1 MSSKKIYALTTC
13 MIILTSLLSGCMLND
28 GAKPSAAAPTIP
40 EENINKTKS
49 AQNNQAQM
57 QLAANSI
64 GGPINNPQ
72 SQTVCTYPTGWQAY
86 QLQINETPYSIA
98 VRGEYTA
105 DQILA
110 ANCLAAG
117 TVLSVGHILY
127 VPPSV
132 SSSAPETLL
141 PLGISAIVVDPPSVT
156 AGGKVNLT
164 WQGQGPVVSVRVGW
178 VYNGQFIEETRNL
191 PKIGTWQ
198 FTVPDD
204 GRQEM
209 TLMVRVGDGVQE
221 VAAQTVVKVACGQS
235 WFFAPTPSGCP
246 TPSLVTTFQE
256 QTFERGRI
264 VYLPTLGVNYLLID
278 GQPAIKIGDSYLPGM
293 PLKDVGLD
301 AAVPQ
306 GMHQPSGSFY
316 YAWRVNEEVRNAL
329 GWATSDVV
337 QYTGVLQ
344 RAIDTSGERVY
355 FTAGS
360 GGIYRTGGGQAWTL
374 MFLQ

>member
-1 MSSKKIYALTTC
+1 MWSKKIYALLTC
-13 MIILTSLLSGCMLND
+13 MTVCISIMSGCVLND
-28 GAKPSAAAPTIP
+28 GAKPSAAAPTLP
-40 EENINKTKS
+40 EDTITTKS
-49 AQNNQAQM
+49 SQTNQDQM

-72 SQTVCTYPTGWQAY
+72 SQTVCTYPAGWQPY
-86 QLQINETPYSIA
+86 QMQINETPYSIA
-98 VRGEYTA
+98 ARGEFSA

-110 ANCLAAG
+110 ANCLATG
-117 TVLSVGHILY
+117 TVLSSGHILY

-132 SSSAPETLL
+132 SGSAPQTLL
-141 PLGISAIVVDPPSVT
+141 PLGISAIVVDPPVVT
-156 AGGKVNLT
+156 AGGTVNLT

-178 VYNGQFIEETRNL
+178 VYNGQFIEETRHL

-198 FTVPDD
+198 FTIPDD

-209 TLMVRVGDGVQE
+209 TLMVRVSDGVQE
-221 VAAQTVVKVACGQS
+221 VAAQTVVKVACGQG
-235 WFFAPTPSGCP
+235 WFFSPAPSGCP

-264 VYLPTLGVNYLLID
+264 VYVPTLGVNYLLID
-278 GQPAIKIGDSYLPGM
+278 GQPAIKIGDSYVPGM

-301 AAVPQ
+301 AAVPA
-306 GMHQPSGSFY
+306 GMHQPTGSLY
-316 YAWRVNEEVRNAL
+316 YAWRVNEDVRNAL
-329 GWATSDVV
+329 GWATSELV

-360 GGIYRTGGGQAWTL
+360 GGIYRTGGGQAWNL
-374 MFLQ
+374 MYLQ